1 MQRLGFKLIVSAVNE
16 ELHAEFV
23 KAFDGFPEVEV
34 VFSRFEDTDFDCVVS
49 AANGF
54 GLMDGGVDQ
63 CITDMFGVQMMHRVQ
78 QKIINQYA
86 GEQPVGT
93 SMIVRGNEHT
103 LAYGNKYVAHTPTMR
118 VPRDVSC
125 SDNAYKA
132 MKAALLA
139 VQAHNREVDS
149 RTINGQTNKMEIQTN
164 DPVNPIKE
172 IYLDTRINSVVTPGL
187 ATLTGRIPYDK
198 AAKQMALA
206 TYHVMNPPK
215 AINWY
220 YASERDAEIQES
232 RHYEKV
238 D

>member
-23 KAFDGFPEVEV
+23 KAFEGFPEVEA

-63 CITDMFGVQMMHRVQ
+63 CITDLFGVQMMHRVQ
-78 QKIINQYA
+78 QRIIMEYA

-93 SMIVRGNEHT
+93 SMIVRGNENIK
-103 LAYGNKYVAHTPTMR
+103 ADKNKYVAHTPTMR

-139 VQAHNREVDS
+139 VRNHNMAVDS
-149 RTINGQTNKMEIQTN
+149 GLLGDN
-164 DPVNPIKE
+164 
-172 IYLDTRINSVVTPGL
+172 TRINSLVTPGL

-215 AINWY
+215 MINWY

-232 RHYEKV
+232 RHYEKI

>member
-23 KAFDGFPEVEV
+23 KAFEGFPEVEV
-34 VFSRFEDTDFDCVVS
+34 VFSRFEDTNFDCVVS

-63 CITDMFGVQMMHRVQ
+63 CITDYFGVQMMHRVQ
-78 QKIINQYA
+78 QKIIQDYA

-93 SMIVRGNEHT
+93 SMIVPGMTSEMLGTADRFDRM
-103 LAYGNKYVAHTPTMR
+103 KYVAHTPTMR
-118 VPRDVSC
+118 VPRDVSG
-125 SDNAYKA
+125 SENAYQA

-139 VQAHNREVDS
+139 VKQHNHLVDLAGPGGVIGY
-149 RTINGQTNKMEIQTN
+149 RM
-164 DPVNPIKE
+164 D
-172 IYLDTRINSVVTPGL
+172 RINSLVTPGL

-215 AINWY
+215 MINWY